1 MLKVEINK
9 IFDSRFI
16 SYSIIGGIN
25 SIFGYIIGVGLYLLL
40 DKKINI
46 ILIGILITILSITF
60 SFTTLKIFV
69 FKSKGNWLTEY
80 IRAYVVYGSISI
92 INLIFWCFLI
102 HFNYGNIFIAQAVV
116 IMNSFILSYFSH
128 TKYTFKGNR
137 PLLQRSQK

>member
-16 SYSIIGGIN
+16 TYSIIGGIN

-46 ILIGILITILSITF
+46 IFIGILITILSITF

-80 IRAYVVYGSISI
+80 IRAYIVYGAISI

-102 HFNYGNIFIAQAVV
+102 HFNYGNIFIVQAVV

-128 TKYTFKGNR
+128 TKYTFK
-137 PLLQRSQK
+137 